1 MKDVVVLIPTLG
13 RPHHIEPLLESLYA
27 TAPDA
32 HPLFLTTESDVAA
45 RSAIAMAGERYVDV
59 IKKDKG
65 DYARKINLGYR
76 ISKEPLIFMGAT
88 DIKFHPGWL
97 ENAAQHIG
105 GGVEVVGTND
115 LGNPRVI
122 RGQHSTHTLVTRH
135 YVKRYGTVDEPN
147 KVLHEGYPHEYVDD
161 EFIQTA
167 KCRDAFAM
175 ALDSIVEH
183 LHPTWGKGTW
193 DNSYREVNNRLDQGY
208 RHFCRRSKLWTQ
220 L

>member
-1 MKDVVVLIPTLG
+1 MKDLIVLIPTLG
-13 RPHHIEPLLESLYA
+13 RPHHIEPLLESLYS
-27 TAPDA
+27 TTPDA
-32 HPLFLTTESDVAA
+32 HVLFLTTESDVAA
-45 RSAIAMAGERYVDV
+45 RSAIAMAGEQFVDV
-59 IKKDKG
+59 ISKDKG

-76 ISKEPLIFMGAT
+76 VTKEPLIFLGAT
-88 DIKFHPGWL
+88 DIKFHPNWL
-97 ENAAQHIG
+97 ENAVKRIEGRA
-105 GGVEVVGTND
+105 EVVGTND

-147 KVLHEGYPHEYVDD
+147 KILHEGYPHEYVDD

-175 ALDSIVEH
+175 AKDSIVEH